1 MAYTIPTSTTKLM
14 TQNEHQKELKEEEL
28 LLRSLLTGSP
38 SSARAQEI
46 LNLTFTPFVKWT
58 MEDVHDQLK
67 QVYNFTT
74 QEAETIIENYPI
86 AIPTQTEVL
95 SRTPPLPTFTPNDE
109 KVLSYSQDLWNA
121 RSKLTEAKKLLSK
134 NKLTKKHYKTVDE
147 YNKAISEAANIES
160 AFLEICKFID
170 KERENAH
177 LHMQEPC

>member
-1 MAYTIPTSTTKLM
+1 M

-67 QVYNFTT
+67 YVYNFTT
-74 QEAETIIENYPI
+74 QEAETIIENYPV
-86 AIPTQTEVL
+86 AIPTQKEVL
-95 SRTPPLPTFTPNDE
+95 SRTPPLPTFTSNDE
-109 KVLSYSQDLWNA
+109 KVISYSQDLWNA

-134 NKLTKKHYKTVDE
+134 NKLTKKNYKTVDD
-147 YNKAISEAANIES
+147 YNKAIAEAANIES
-160 AFLEICKFID
+160 SFLEICKFID